1 MRTGFVTMLIA
12 LLKRVG
18 HEIWTTL
25 VRTGERRAARAMAN
39 SKGGTYH
46 Y

>member
-1 MRTGFVTMLIA
+1 MLIA

-18 HEIWTTL
+18 REIWVTL
-25 VRTGERRAARAMAN
+25 VRTGEIRAARARAN
-39 SKGGTYH
+39 SKGGVYH